1 MEKIERELILNVD
14 RKTLWDFVST
24 PVNLNDITPPDLDFR
39 IVSDLPETIHNGLII
54 VYEISLP
61 IIGRRKWV
69 TEIKHVREGISFV
82 DEQRSG
88 PYGFWYHLHELADAG
103 EGRSSMRD
111 QVHYQVPF
119 GLFGRS
125 FAGGMV
131 RSRLE
136 DIFDYRSARMK
147 EIFR

>member
-1 MEKIERELILNVD
+1 MP
-14 RKTLWDFVST
+14 KT
-24 PVNLNDITPPDLDFR
+24 IY
-39 IVSDLPETIHNGLII
+39 NGLII
-54 VYEISLP
+54 VYQINLP

-88 PYGFWYHLHELADAG
+88 PYGFWYHLHELSDAG
-103 EGRSSMRD
+103 VEQSRMRY
-111 QVHYQVPF
+111 QVHYLVPF
-119 GLFGRS
+119 GLLGRS

-136 DIFDYRSARMK
+136 EIFDYRSERMK

>member
-1 MEKIERELILNVD
+1 MEKIERDLTLNVD

-39 IVSDLPETIHNGLII
+39 IISDVPKTIYNGLII
-54 VYEISLP
+54 VYQINLP

-88 PYGFWYHLHELADAG
+88 PYGFWYHLHELSDAG
-103 EGRSSMRD
+103 VEQSRMRD
-111 QVHYQVPF
+111 QVHYLVPF
-119 GLFGRS
+119 GLLGRS

-136 DIFDYRSARMK
+136 EIFNYRSERMK